1 MTKNV
6 AKIAR
11 VFAALALPY
20 FAGVAISLANG
31 EMLGSEILN
40 IEGDATYGEYLAGE
54 CVVCHRA
61 GSRIPSLENVD
72 KAFFVDAMVRFQ
84 QGMRQNTTMRDI
96 ASQLTDEE
104 IAALATYF
112 ERAAN

>member
-72 KAFFVDAMVRFQ
+72 KAFFLS
-84 QGMRQNTTMRDI
+84 MRWLGFSKECVKTLQCAISLHN
-96 ASQLTDEE
+96 
-104 IAALATYF
+104 
-112 ERAAN
+112 